1 MPSVA
6 FGTVPYRRL
15 QALLDEASRLTPTSI
30 YAVLHDGYF
39 HSYLPVSPADF
50 CEYPGFI
57 HNANFAFDYNVPTL
71 QRALYWKVSMGSK
84 GITRVAGPLYVAGL

>member
-30 YAVLHDGYF
+30 YVVLHDGYF
-39 HSYLPVSPADF
+39 IDI
-50 CEYPGFI
+50 YP
-57 HNANFAFDYNVPTL
+57 
-71 QRALYWKVSMGSK
+71 
-84 GITRVAGPLYVAGL
+84 